1 MLTMILQNRIQKKYS
16 GTILADF
23 IYQIRNQTNDRSKV
37 ESFKVSHSVM
47 FAKNY
52 NTDESC
58 KI

>member
-16 GTILADF
+16 GTILDDF
-23 IYQIRNQTNDRSKV
+23 IYQIRNQTKDRSKV
-37 ESFKVSHSVM
+37 ESFKVSYSVM
-47 FAKNY
+47 FAKNC